1 MYRMLIVDDEKLLL
15 DGLYELFLE
24 SEGHRLELYKASSA
38 MEAMAVMSQKRI
50 DILMSDIKMP
60 KMSGLELGDRVK
72 QAWPECKLIFL
83 TGFDEFE
90 YVHHAINNGAQNYIL
105 KSEGDDAIVEAVRH
119 TVAELDEQMAVE
131 TLLKQARE
139 TQRQQAVHHR
149 SLMLSDV
156 LDGLQPLE
164 ELSQPTLDMYGIRL
178 IANRP
183 LTMVA
188 ARLDLP
194 SNALR
199 LSEKELML
207 TALHSVCVR
216 YLSGYVNMMDV
227 VYDREYYV
235 LFLQVQDHTTPHPEG
250 IRTFL
255 QGSLETIQQT
265 LEKSTGRTFSFA
277 YTDSAVDWEGVPR
290 HFTTLKALLSQ
301 YYSEKQIIV
310 TDKNLPFHAQS
321 NDEEVRGFID
331 VFHKKANAL
340 DLYLETGKRE
350 EVQAIV
356 AELSTYSSWPAIDE
370 IRYMELYYAVALRFL
385 TAANKYGLDRD
396 PLAGPHVA
404 KLLQSAALPER
415 RDGII
420 LLEHMINVF
429 ESYHDAQSSR
439 MRGDVLGVVH
449 TYIEMH
455 LDGDLS
461 MTHLAELV
469 YLNPDYLSRLFKQAK
484 GITISEYIAVLKVQR
499 AKELLSEPQLLI
511 QDIAKSLGFTSAG
524 YFSRFFKKETGQ
536 TPQEFRTSG

>member
-24 SEGHRLELYKASSA
+24 SEGHQLELYKASSA
-38 MEAMAVMSQKRI
+38 IEALAVMSQNRI

-60 KMSGLELGDRVK
+60 KMTGLELGDRVK
-72 QAWPECKLIFL
+72 QSWPECKLIFL
-83 TGFDEFE
+83 TGFDEFD

-105 KSEGDDAIVEAVRH
+105 KSEGDEAIVQAVRLA
-119 TVAELDEQMAVE
+119 VAELDKHMAVE

-156 LDGLQPLE
+156 LNGLQPFE
-164 ELSQPTLDMYGIRL
+164 KLSQATKDMFGIRL

-188 ARLDLP
+188 ARLDLA
-194 SNALR
+194 SSALR
-199 LSEKELML
+199 FSEKELML

-227 VYDREYYV
+227 VYNREYYV
-235 LFLQVQDHTTPHPEG
+235 LFLQVQDHTIPHPEG

-265 LEKSTGRTFSFA
+265 VEKSTGRTVSFA
-277 YTDSAVDWEGVPR
+277 YTASPVEFDEVPR
-290 HFTTLKALLSQ
+290 QFTTLKALLSQ
-301 YYSEKQIIV
+301 YYAEKQIIV
-310 TDKNLPFHAQS
+310 TDKNLSFNAQS
-321 NDEEVRGFID
+321 NDEEVRGFIE

-356 AELSTYSSWPAIDE
+356 KELGSYSGWPAIDD
-370 IRYMELYYAVALRFL
+370 IRYIEMYYAVALRFL
-385 TAANKYGLDRD
+385 TAANKYGMDRD
-396 PLAGPHVA
+396 SLVGPHIA
-404 KLLQSAALPER
+404 KLLHPAAFLER
-415 RDGII
+415 REGIV

-439 MRGDVLGVVH
+439 LRGDVLGTVLKH
-449 TYIEMH
+449 IEMH

-499 AKELLSEPQLLI
+499 AKELLSEPQLRI

-536 TPQEFRTSG
+536 TPQEFRTKG

>member
-24 SEGHRLELYKASSA
+24 FEGHQLELYKASSA
-38 MEAMAVMSQKRI
+38 IEALDVMSQNRI

-60 KMSGLELGDRVK
+60 KMTGLELGDRVK
-72 QAWPECKLIFL
+72 QSWPECKLIFL
-83 TGFDEFE
+83 TGFDEFD

-105 KSEGDDAIVEAVRH
+105 KSEGDEAIVEAVRLAV
-119 TVAELDEQMAVE
+119 TELDKRMAVE

-149 SLMLSDV
+149 TMMLSDV

-164 ELSQPTLDMYGIRL
+164 ELSQQTMDMFGIRL
-178 IANRP
+178 IANKP
-183 LTMVA
+183 LVMLA
-188 ARLDLP
+188 ARLDLA
-194 SNALR
+194 SSALR

-216 YLSGYVNMMDV
+216 YLSPYLNMMDV
-227 VYDREYYV
+227 VYNREYYV
-235 LFLQVQDHTTPHPEG
+235 VFLQAQDHALPSSE
-250 IRTFL
+250 RLMTFL
-255 QGSLETIQQT
+255 QGSLETVQQT
-265 LEKSTGRTFSFA
+265 VEKSTGRTFSFA
-277 YTDSAVDWEGVPR
+277 YTNKEVDWEGVPR
-290 HFTTLKALLSQ
+290 QFTRLKALLSQ
-301 YYSEKQIIV
+301 YYEEKQIIV
-310 TDKNLPFHAQS
+310 TDKNLPFDAQS
-321 NDEEVRGFID
+321 NDAEVRGFIE

-356 AELSTYSSWPAIDE
+356 IELGSYSSSPAIDD
-370 IRYMELYYAVALRFL
+370 IRYIEMYYAVALRFL

-396 PLAGPHVA
+396 PIAGPHIE
-404 KLLQSAALPER
+404 KLLHPAAFTER
-415 RDGII
+415 REGII

-439 MRGDVLGVVH
+439 LRGDVLGTVLK
-449 TYIEMH
+449 YIEMH

-461 MTHLAELV
+461 MTHLAEQV
-469 YLNPDYLSRLFKQAK
+469 YLNPDYLSRLFKLAK
-484 GITISEYIAVLKVQR
+484 GITLSEYIAVLKIQR
-499 AKELLSEPQLLI
+499 SKELLSEPQLLI